1 MAELIGTA
9 RIEPAELH
17 EIIDTDLPDNSLIR
31 YINMASGL
39 VTKLLGSKNLGDVIL
54 AEIEGLI
61 AAHFTAV
68 LGDPRV
74 KSESAGGWSA
84 TFQLGKEGE
93 GLRSTAYGQQAIIL
107 DTTKTLA
114 SYADGTIRAAK
125 INVISESDV

>member
-1 MAELIGTA
+1 MAELISTA
-9 RIEPAELH
+9 RAEPSDLH
-17 EIIDTDLPDNSLIR
+17 DIIDTTLHDNTLIM
-31 YINMASGL
+31 YINMASRL
-39 VTKLLGSKNLGDVIL
+39 VTSLLGSKGLEADL
-54 AEIEGLI
+54 LTDIERLI

-93 GLRSTAYGQQAIIL
+93 GLRSTAYGQQAIIM
-107 DTTKTLA
+107 DTSRTLA
-114 SYADGTIRAAK
+114 GYADGKIRAAK